1 MFLFVGLIQGSRQ
14 ISIHEEVFYLIRLNP
29 NYFKVQVLTMHLF
42 SNFVFLKSRG
52 ILYNVILYP
61 ILWGVQH
68 REQ

>member
-14 ISIHEEVFYLIRLNP
+14 ISIHEEVFCLIRLNP
-29 NYFKVQVLTMHLF
+29 NYFKAQVLAMHLF
-42 SNFVFLKSRG
+42 PNFVSIIPRG

-61 ILWGVQH
+61 ISWGMQH